1 MQNRSGRVSGC
12 AACWGKGRPTT
23 QFDSVSAKVSHL
35 REAAQPCSCGLA
47 KKPRSLLTFA
57 SPCVSNATPIYFF
70 VRASVHCDCKQPVGC
85 LWSTFSLT
93 VRRGHAG
100 DPQFLWAWWTC
111 VGQCCSGTCGFADF
125 SWHPERSELNC
136 TLGLDT
142 ASIYRWLRSQR
153 IQRVLE
159 HVVSMKRWGR
169 DGRMMVDLLGVLG
182 GALITPSK
190 TLTENT
196 NA

>member
-111 VGQCCSGTCGFADF
+111 VGQCLQRHLWLRRLQLASRAVRAELHPGAGYCKYLQVAPEPADSTGARTRCQHEEMGEGWTDDGGFAWC
-125 SWHPERSELNC
+125 SWRC
-136 TLGLDT
+136 LD
-142 ASIYRWLRSQR
+142 
-153 IQRVLE
+153 
-159 HVVSMKRWGR
+159 
-169 DGRMMVDLLGVLG
+169 
-182 GALITPSK
+182 
-190 TLTENT
+190 NT
-196 NA
+196 K